1 MARDYGSRRPVRHK
15 SSAPQ
20 QMLVIAFSFVLGYFT
35 ATVFDAEKLT
45 RWMNTQVLASHEEK
59 PQTPKPVAQHA
70 QPPKPKFEFYTL
82 LANEKGV
89 AARGASHH
97 AAPPSHPATSSNT
110 QVAVAKPIESQTPQ
124 PVALKPAETHA
135 SGNKSTF
142 LVQVASFKMR
152 KDAEQMKAL
161 LTLKGYDVN
170 VVAISQAQGNWFR
183 VVVGPYQNK
192 NLAQEAQVTLAKN
205 ERLRGMVTSA
215 GG

>member
-20 QMLVIAFSFVLGYFT
+20 QMLVMAFSFVLGYFA

-45 RWMNTQVLASHEEK
+45 HWMNTQVLATHEDK
-59 PQTPKPVAQHA
+59 APAPKPVAHHV

-89 AARGASHH
+89 AARSTAQHS
-97 AAPPSHPATSSNT
+97 APSNAPTPSSNT
-110 QVAVAKPIESQTPQ
+110 QVAAKPLESQTPQ
-124 PVALKPAETHA
+124 AVAVKPAEPHA
-135 SGNKSTF
+135 PTNKSTY

-152 KDAEQMKAL
+152 KDAEHMKAL

-170 VVAISQAQGNWFR
+170 VVAITQAQGNWFR

-205 ERLRGMVTSA
+205 ERLRGMVTSV